1 MGKGRSSSSK
11 KADAGT
17 QRNTRQPAP
26 DSVRDVAQ
34 PGIADTKEQ
43 TRDAIRYILI
53 LFLASRALLTVIGVL
68 ARKYLG
74 QLYNVGDIDNYV
86 VNAAG
91 EVIISPKLERTAESL
106 EGVRQVGLG
115 TGYTWLDIWGAWD
128 TRWYVTIAKTWYSA
142 APDPYGQ
149 EPHAFL
155 PLYPILMKIF
165 GLPFGNSYYGGL
177 IVSNLAL
184 LVGAWFLYK
193 VVCEMKGH
201 AMGKRAVL
209 FMFLFPTAFLF
220 SAVLTEAL
228 FVALSVGAFYCA
240 RRQHWLAAGLLGG
253 LSALTRMH
261 GMFSVVLIFLE
272 YMRQRRFRLQE
283 IRADVLC
290 LALVPLGTVLFMLT
304 GYVATGNFLASFEAQ
319 AAWGGSSMNPITMLW
334 NALDGTTN
342 PPPVYPQDTILWPIQ
357 RVTLGFWTFTPM
369 LAFGAVF
376 TIYVLA
382 VFAWGYRYVDFHLLI
397 WYGLIILP
405 PLAMSRPLVPLSL
418 PRYLLVGF
426 PIFLIFA
433 HLRPGRVVY
442 YVTVAV
448 LVLAQVCV
456 MVLWANNYHVL

>member
-1 MGKGRSSSSK
+1 MGKGKASSSK
-11 KADAGT
+11 KAEAGT
-17 QRNTRQPAP
+17 QRNTRQPVT

-74 QLYNVGDIDNYV
+74 QLYNVGDIDNYI

-106 EGVRQVGLG
+106 EGVRQIGLG
-115 TGYTWLDIWGAWD
+115 TGYTWLDIWGVWD

-193 VVCEMKGH
+193 VVCELKGH

-209 FMFLFPTAFLF
+209 FMFLYPTAFML
-220 SAVLTEAL
+220 SAVFTEAL

-240 RRQHWLAAGLLGG
+240 RRKHWLVAGLLGG
-253 LSALTRMH
+253 LSALTRLP
-261 GMFSVVLIFLE
+261 GMFIAVLLFLE
-272 YMRQRRFRLQE
+272 YMRQRQFRLPE
-283 IRADVLC
+283 IRADVLW

-304 GYVATGNFLASFEAQ
+304 GYMSKGSLLASFQAQ

-342 PPPVYPQDTILWPIQ
+342 PPPVYPQNTILWPIQ
-357 RVTLGFWTFTPM
+357 RVTLGFWTFTPL
-369 LAFGAVF
+369 LAFGAVL
-376 TIYVLA
+376 TIYVFA
-382 VFAWGYRYVDFHLLI
+382 VLAWGYKHLDFPLLV
-397 WYGLIILP
+397 WCALLVLIPLARARP
-405 PLAMSRPLVPLSL
+405 LDPLAM
-418 PRYLLVGF
+418 PRYMLVVF
-426 PIFLIFA
+426 PIFLIMA
-433 HLRPGRVVY
+433 HLRPGRVAY
-442 YVTVAV
+442 YATVAV
-448 LVLAQVCV
+448 MVLVQVCA
-456 MVLWANNYHVL
+456 MVLWTNNYHIL